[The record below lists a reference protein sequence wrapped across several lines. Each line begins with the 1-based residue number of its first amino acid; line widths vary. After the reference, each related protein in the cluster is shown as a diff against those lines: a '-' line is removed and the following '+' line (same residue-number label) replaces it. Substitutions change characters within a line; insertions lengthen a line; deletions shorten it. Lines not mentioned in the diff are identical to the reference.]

1 MGDVFCPPCPLRFSP
16 SLVPLLLL
24 FPPLFIGLSRL
35 LSPSSLPRFPSRGAS
50 YLYSTHLHQ
59 FSQLLATS
67 LSSSLHSSLTLS
79 PFTPSHAH
87 LFAPPSF
94 TFIFPFFSFLPP
106 SFVHYSKSKKGEAR
120 KPQSGSHR
128 GNWGVCVGVCVCA
141 RVCNLNDFWLNVTI
155 SQQLLRPLH
164 GFSSAAGPGSVCP
177 ELL

>member
-24 FPPLFIGLSRL
+24 FPPLFISLSRL

-67 LSSSLHSSLTLS
+67 LSPSLRSSLTLS

-94 TFIFPFFSFLPP
+94 TFIFPSFSFLPP
-106 SFVHYSKSKKGEAR
+106 SFVDYSKSKKGEAR

-141 RVCNLNDFWLNVTI
+141 GGGGKVT
-155 SQQLLRPLH
+155 
-164 GFSSAAGPGSVCP
+164 GETGVGP
-177 ELL
+177 E